1 MKKTNHGGSSHS
13 EQVSKGKSPSPSS
26 NAGSAGKS
34 EAPASSATSGA
45 KPKKSGV
52 STPGMRVSGKSV
64 VPKEQGMI
72 QKLERAAAN
81 NPITKVDG
89 MYAPKGYKMR
99 VVKPAEKYDVV
110 SFAKAMND
118 DFAPKLKELFD
129 TETAAAI
136 EAQKSGVYVGWRCP
150 DFQHDCQRVFY
161 TSRCFCDHPLSDH
174 AKYHALSVKVPC
186 QVPGCTCKA
195 YQWIPNRPEDI
206 GEFWLSKRPGFDAK
220 AWRAKCRC
228 KHTHNFHDPSR
239 PMRCKVKGC
248 SCGGFNSD
256 FLCAGCDR
264 HWEDHQTFFDSEK
277 SRREQ
282 GLPVGTDWLPFAEM
296 PDLRNI
302 ALTGNE
308 TDDSQYLALKQFDA
322 IPQNAVTGNN
332 QPVQLGSSREGGGG
346 SRAGPSGTN
355 SGFRP
360 VYD

>member
-1 MKKTNHGGSSHS
+1 MKKGNYGDQHGSG
-13 EQVSKGKSPSPSS
+13 QPNKGKSPSPSNS
-26 NAGSAGKS
+26 KSTIATGRAG
-34 EAPASSATSGA
+34 ASTSGA
-45 KPKKSGV
+45 TNSRKAVGSNSGL
-52 STPGMRVSGKSV
+52 RASGKAI
-64 VPKEQGMI
+64 VPKEQGMM

-81 NPITKVDG
+81 NPIKKVDG
-89 MYAPKGYKMR
+89 MYVPEGYKMR

-150 DFQHDCQRVFY
+150 EFQHDCQRVFY
-161 TSRCFCDHPLSDH
+161 TSRCFCDHVLSDH
-174 AKYHALSVKVPC
+174 AQYHALSVKVPC
-186 QVPGCTCKA
+186 KVPGCPCKA

-206 GEFWLSKRPGFDAK
+206 GEFWLPKRPGFDAD

-228 KHTHNFHDPSR
+228 KHTNNFHDPNR
-239 PMRCKVKGC
+239 PMRCKMKGC

-256 FLCAGCDR
+256 FLCAACDR

-308 TDDSQYLALKQFDA
+308 SDDRKYLALKQFDA
-322 IPQNAVTGNN
+322 IPANAVTGND
-332 QPVQLGSSREGGGG
+332 QPVKFSNSRGGGG
-346 SRAGPSGTN
+346 SGPSG

-360 VYD
+360 VFD